1 MDRSANNMQSIPE
14 DRNTSFN
21 SQSIVSTLTKDFSAP
36 NFMGWYLANTLDNV
50 SKASIDMFMPI
61 FARVIGASA
70 VEIGL
75 LSGLYTLINIS
86 QLIWAQLSSKL
97 GQSRIF
103 VVLGWLVSALLFI
116 PMLLVKK
123 GQIFLLLV
131 LRFLQGFFTS
141 AAAPTQASL
150 MADHI
155 PQDKRANKVNN
166 FTKLGLIGALVGTIC
181 GGLLF
186 SFLADV
192 FRLTVDLTFIILFF
206 WTMVLGVIASIIFF
220 ISVPDYKYL
229 DRLDPVILTQRSI
242 IHSEITS
249 KTRLINRYKAYKTKF
264 ENFLV
269 LCLFAGI
276 FYFAVNM
283 AAPFFIILEIEYY
296 NFSFFQASLLTSINT
311 FTQMVL
317 ASLLA
322 RTEMLDKYG
331 RKVSLVIGVLLVS
344 LSTVLV
350 VIPYYLNVSPYLW
363 CIFAWVI
370 LGISWGIFN
379 PSISVF
385 ILDIAHPKYRAT
397 LIATY
402 NTLTGITMFLGP
414 IIGGVIIDFT
424 QNITLTFLIRALIV
438 ILTLIVLVRIKE
450 PVIPASL
457 IHPPRYYF
465 TKLLRYSAGRGPEP
479 LLIQVIPQKLR
490 KKHWFGIRQRIKRS
504 N

>member
-1 MDRSANNMQSIPE
+1 MQSIPE
-14 DRNTSFN
+14 ASNTSFN
-21 SQSIVSTLTKDFSAP
+21 GLPITSTSAKDFSAP
-36 NFMGWYLANTLDNV
+36 KFKGWYLANTLDNI
-50 SKASIDMFMPI
+50 SKASIDMFMPM

-70 VEIGL
+70 IEIGL

-86 QLIWAQLSSKL
+86 QLIWAKLSSKL

-123 GQIFLLLV
+123 GQIILLLL

-166 FTKLGLIGALVGTIC
+166 FTRLGLIGALIGSIS

-186 SFLADV
+186 TLLADN
-192 FRLTVDLTFIILFF
+192 FQLNIDLTFIVLFL
-206 WTMVLGVIASIIFF
+206 WTMVLGVMASVFF
-220 ISVPDYKYL
+220 FLSVPDYRYL
-229 DRLDPVILTQRSI
+229 DRLDPLILTQRNI
-242 IHSEITS
+242 VHSTMSS
-249 KTRLINRYKAYKTKF
+249 KTRFINKYKAYITKF
-264 ENFLV
+264 ENFWV

-276 FYFAVNM
+276 FYFAVHM
-283 AAPFFIILEIEYY
+283 AGPFFIILEIEHYY
-296 NFSFFQASLLTSINT
+296 FSFFQASLLTSIST
-311 FTQMVL
+311 LTQMVIV
-317 ASLLA
+317 SFLA
-322 RTEMLDKYG
+322 RTKLLDKYG
-331 RKVSLVIGVLLVS
+331 RKLTLFIGVALVS

-363 CIFAWVI
+363 CVFVWVI
-370 LGISWGIFN
+370 LGTGWGLFN
-379 PSISVF
+379 PALSVF
-385 ILDIAHPKYRAT
+385 ILDIAHPKYRAA

-414 IIGGVIIDFT
+414 ITGGLIIDFF
-424 QNITLTFLIRALIV
+424 QNITLTFLIRALII
-438 ILTLIVLVRIKE
+438 ILTLIVLLKIKE
-450 PVIPASL
+450 PVIPATL

-479 LLIQVIPQKLR
+479 LLMQVFPRKLR
-490 KKHWFGIRQRIKRS
+490 QKHWFGIRQRIKRIL
-504 N
+504 

>member
-1 MDRSANNMQSIPE
+1 MQSIPE
-14 DRNTSFN
+14 ATNTSFN
-21 SQSIVSTLTKDFSAP
+21 ALPTTSTLPKNSSAP
-36 NFMGWYLANTLDNV
+36 KFKGWYLANSLDNV
-50 SKASIDMFMPI
+50 SKASVDLFMPM
-61 FARVIGASA
+61 FARVIGASS

-123 GQIFLLLV
+123 GQIIVLLV
-131 LRFLQGFFTS
+131 IRFLQGFFTS

-155 PQDKRANKVNN
+155 PQENRADKVNN

-186 SFLADV
+186 SLLADV
-192 FRLTVDLTFIILFF
+192 FRLTVDLTFIILFL

-220 ISVPDYKYL
+220 ISVPDYNYL
-229 DRLDPVILTQRSI
+229 DRLDPVILTQRNI
-242 IHSEITS
+242 MHSEISS
-249 KTRLINRYKAYKTKF
+249 KTRLINRYKVYMTKF
-264 ENFLV
+264 ENFWV

-276 FYFAVNM
+276 FYFAVYM
-283 AAPFFIILEIEYY
+283 AGPFFIILEIEYY

-317 ASLLA
+317 VSLLA

-331 RKVSLVIGVLLVS
+331 RRVSLVIGVVLVS
-344 LSTVLV
+344 LSTILV
-350 VIPYYLNVSPYLW
+350 VIPYYLNVSTYLW

-385 ILDIAHPKYRAT
+385 ILDIAHPKYRTT

-414 IIGGVIIDFT
+414 IIGGVIIDLS
-424 QNITLTFLIRALIV
+424 QNITLTFFIRALVI
-438 ILTLIVLVRIKE
+438 ILTLIVLIRIKE
-450 PVIPASL
+450 PVIPASF

-479 LLIQVIPQKLR
+479 LLMQVIPQKLR
-490 KKHWFGIRQRIKRS
+490 RKHWFGIRQRSNRS
-504 N
+504 H